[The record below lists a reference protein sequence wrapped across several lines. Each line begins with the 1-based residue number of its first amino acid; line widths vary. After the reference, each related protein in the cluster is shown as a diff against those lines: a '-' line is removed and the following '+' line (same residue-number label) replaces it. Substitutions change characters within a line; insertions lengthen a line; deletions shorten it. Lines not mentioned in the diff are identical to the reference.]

1 MVERSQAARL
11 RILKHKPAFM
21 FDGSHLT
28 TSPLCQINT
37 LTPLLPLPGTQ
48 QPVLTA
54 PDRRTTT
61 PPPGAEVGTSWL
73 NVLSSEGNPRLGGL
87 CIILTSGPI
96 LEIS

>member
-61 PPPGAEVGTSWL
+61 PPPRGRSGDVMVERAKQRGEPTAR
-73 NVLSSEGNPRLGGL
+73 RLVYNL
-87 CIILTSGPI
+87 DLRSN
-96 LEIS
+96 S